1 MLRNAKFLQDFV
13 DTTENMYR
21 LGWDERNAGNLSI
34 LIDEADAAP
43 YLDLN
48 KVIRT
53 IPLGFDAKPLAGK
66 YFLATGMGT
75 YFKNMKKD
83 PETNL
88 GFFRIS
94 KDGQLAELLW
104 GWSAGGRFTS
114 EIPSHLMSHMA
125 RLSVDPEHRVV
136 LHCHPTYLVA
146 MTAVHECTSEA
157 FTKTLW
163 QMISESIVVFPDGV
177 EVLPWM
183 VFGTE
188 AIGRATAEVIK
199 NSRVVVWPLHGIYG
213 AGRNLDETFGLL
225 EAVEKA
231 SQIYML
237 TQPIGRTRILSNDEL
252 RALAERFELTVR
264 PGIIDG

>member
-1 MLRNAKFLQDFV
+1 MLRNAKFVQEFV
-13 DTTENMYR
+13 ETTSNMYR
-21 LGWDERNAGNLSI
+21 LGWDERNAGNISMLVDAS
-34 LIDEADAAP
+34 EAEP
-43 YLDLN
+43 YLDLQ

-88 GFFRIS
+88 GFFRVS
-94 KDGQLAELLW
+94 ADGKDAELLW
-104 GWSAGGRFTS
+104 GWVDGGRFTS
-114 EIPSHLMSHMA
+114 EIPSHLMSHMS

-136 LHCHPTYLVA
+136 LHCHPTYLLA
-146 MTAVHECTSEA
+146 MTCVHECTSKA

-188 AIGRATAEVIK
+188 EIGRATAEVIK
-199 NSRVVVWPLHGIYG
+199 NSRIVVWPLHGIYG
-213 AGRNLDETFGLL
+213 SGRTLDETFGLI

-231 SQIYML
+231 SQLYIL
-237 TQPIGRTRILSNDEL
+237 TQPIGRTRILSDDEL
-252 RALAERFELTVR
+252 RALAKRFELTPR
-264 PGIIDG
+264 EGILD

>member
-94 KDGQLAELLW
+94 KDGQ
-104 GWSAGGRFTS
+104 
-114 EIPSHLMSHMA
+114 HLFGAH
-125 RLSVDPEHRVV
+125 HGV
-136 LHCHPTYLVA
+136 LV
-146 MTAVHECTSEA
+146 
-157 FTKTLW
+157 
-163 QMISESIVVFPDGV
+163 
-177 EVLPWM
+177 
-183 VFGTE
+183 
-188 AIGRATAEVIK
+188 
-199 NSRVVVWPLHGIYG
+199 
-213 AGRNLDETFGLL
+213 
-225 EAVEKA
+225 
-231 SQIYML
+231 
-237 TQPIGRTRILSNDEL
+237 
-252 RALAERFELTVR
+252 
-264 PGIIDG
+264 